1 MHQVKAINWKLIIR
15 IIYFCLTIYIDYLS
29 YYKKVSR
36 DKIHNYSWGL
46 SLISLFPIP
55 LYYTAKKQNILL
67 NIFIYI
73 FPFYIL
79 LTRSYEA
86 LFIIIFYNYLQLW
99 IKLKFRDITQN
110 NYIDIFFYM
119 SISYSSFFSLNNID
133 SISNSFKVDSVFKF
147 ISDDKKNASIII
159 LLLIKNLLPTLFTSS
174 ALFEICN
181 LYKYSI
187 NDTLFMIISM
197 CEIMN
202 IKFFFDIK
210 EWGSWRE
217 IGMSIAYF
225 IVSNIISFI
234 QFFIFIFMKMIFY
247 IDNKL
252 NKCYITN
259 NEIETNLNK
268 DNINEE
274 IEKENK
280 NLNDNDFIPIK
291 NEDVDE
297 ENDKDND
304 NEASDILK
312 EN

>member
-1 MHQVKAINWKLIIR
+1 MKFIIR
-15 IIYFCLTIYIDYLS
+15 IIYFCLAIIINYLS
-29 YYKKVSR
+29 YYTKVSR

-133 SISNSFKVDSVFKF
+133 SISNSFEVDSVFKF
-147 ISDDKKNASIII
+147 ISDDKKKTSIIT

-280 NLNDNDFIPIK
+280 NMNDNDFIPIK

-304 NEASDILK
+304 NEESGMLK

>member
-1 MHQVKAINWKLIIR
+1 MIIR
-15 IIYFCLTIYIDYLS
+15 IIYFCLAIYINYLS
-29 YYKKVSR
+29 YYKNVSR
-36 DKIHNYSWGL
+36 DKIHNYSWEL

-67 NIFIYI
+67 NIFIYV

-86 LFIIIFYNYLQLW
+86 LFIIIFYNYIQLW
-99 IKLKFRDITQN
+99 IKLKFRDNIQN
-110 NYIDIFFYM
+110 NYLDIFFYM

-133 SISNSFKVDSVFKF
+133 SISKSFKVDSVFKF
-147 ISDDKKNASIII
+147 VSNDEKKISIMI
-159 LLLIKNLLPTLFTSS
+159 LLLIKNLLPTLLTSS

-181 LYKYSI
+181 SYNYSI

-247 IDNKL
+247 IDDKL

-259 NEIETNLNK
+259 SEIETNLNK
-268 DNINEE
+268 DNDNEE
-274 IEKENK
+274 IEKDDKNK
-280 NLNDNDFIPIK
+280 NDKDNDFIPIQNK
-291 NEDVDE
+291 DVDE

-304 NEASDILK
+304 NEESGMLK
-312 EN
+312 KN